1 MSLRYLVG
9 VNIVVV
15 GDGINSTLA
24 FDLTR
29 DCANVGGLGYKSDWL
44 KGNLPSGVA
53 SVQGSADCDLGLSK
67 SGRVLYITFPVAPPK
82 NAQIPVDC
90 NLLFDSAADDIEIE
104 TLREMGG
111 IEPQGLNLG
120 RWTGGTSGE

>member
-9 VNIVVV
+9 INIVVV
-15 GDGINSTLA
+15 GDGVNGTLA
-24 FDLTR
+24 FDLLK
-29 DCANVGGLGYKSDWL
+29 DGANVAGLGYKSGWL

-53 SVQGSADCDLGLSK
+53 SVQGSADYDLGLSK
-67 SGRVLYITFPVAPPK
+67 SGRVLYITFPIAPPK
-82 NAQIPVDC
+82 GAQVPVDC

-111 IEPQGLNLG
+111 IDPQGLDLD